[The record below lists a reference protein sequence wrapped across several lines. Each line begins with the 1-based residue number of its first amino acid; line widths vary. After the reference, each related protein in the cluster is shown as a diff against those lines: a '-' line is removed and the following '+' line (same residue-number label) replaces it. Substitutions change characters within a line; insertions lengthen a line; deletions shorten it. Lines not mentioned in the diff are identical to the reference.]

1 MTLSN
6 KKNNRVMLK
15 SVHKNSG
22 IYQQSAKRQTIMLDY
37 DLVKKLHEIQAKLIK
52 ESSMGISFS
61 RVLNDTLRK
70 SLEP

>member
-37 DLVKKLHEIQAKLIK
+37 ELVKKLHEIQAKLIK
-52 ESSMGISFS
+52 ESSMGVSFS

>member
-22 IYQQSAKRQTIMLDY
+22 IYSHTTRKCTITLDD
-37 DLVKKLHEIQAKLIK
+37 DLIKKLHEIQAKLIK
-52 ESSMGISFS
+52 ESQKAVSFS
-61 RVLNDTLRK
+61 SVLNDTLRK

>member
-22 IYQQSAKRQTIMLDY
+22 IYQQSAKRCTIILDD
-37 DLVKKLHEIQAKLIK
+37 DLVNKLHEIQAKLIK
-52 ESSMGISFS
+52 ESSMGVSFS
-61 RVLNDTLRK
+61 RVLNETLRK
-70 SLEP
+70 RLEP